1 MIIKST
7 CSVIETS
14 AFLYVSMKLLYVK
27 MFSEPIKFRRNS
39 LNVSSIGI
47 LNGSLSQIRRRK
59 KSSMTSITERLRY
72 SRRRNHFLTAIS
84 TERSLLRKRG
94 RGNWMNLRNPLR
106 LTVRKLRSWAMMLL
120 LWKR

>member
-47 LNGSLSQIRRRK
+47 VTNNISL
-59 KSSMTSITERLRY
+59 
-72 SRRRNHFLTAIS
+72 FLGLEQHT
-84 TERSLLRKRG
+84 
-94 RGNWMNLRNPLR
+94 
-106 LTVRKLRSWAMMLL
+106 
-120 LWKR
+120 